1 MKLGEFFPEAF
12 KSDYARRN
20 LEVGSV
26 LKLYVKDTK
35 PPKEKRFIIV
45 GKNIDGLCLA
55 TVYINS
61 EINEKINYTPELK
74 KLQLLFQVTGRD
86 YLDYDSFVDCSELV
100 IRDKKEIEEVIK
112 NRPGI
117 VIGKLCDSDLSAI
130 RSEIINSPKIKGK
143 DKKKYGFYLE

>member
-1 MKLGEFFPEAF
+1 MSLGEFFPDVF
-12 KSDYARRN
+12 KADYARRN

-61 EINEKINYTPELK
+61 EINEKINYSPELK
-74 KLQLLFQVTGRD
+74 ELHLSFLAAGRT
-86 YLDYDSFVDCSELV
+86 YLDHDSFVDCSEFV
-100 IRDKKEIEEVIK
+100 IREQKEIELAIK
-112 NRPGI
+112 KQTRG
-117 VIGKLCDSDLSAI
+117 CDWKVM
-130 RSEIINSPKIKGK
+130 RG
-143 DKKKYGFYLE
+143 GFDCCEK

>member
-1 MKLGEFFPEAF
+1 MSLGEFFPEVF
-12 KSDYARRN
+12 KADFARRN

-61 EINEKINYTPELK
+61 EINEKINYSPDPISLFRQREGHILIMT
-74 KLQLLFQVTGRD
+74 LL
-86 YLDYDSFVDCSELV
+86 
-100 IRDKKEIEEVIK
+100 
-112 NRPGI
+112 
-117 VIGKLCDSDLSAI
+117 
-130 RSEIINSPKIKGK
+130 
-143 DKKKYGFYLE
+143 

>member
-1 MKLGEFFPEAF
+1 MSLGEFFPEAF
-12 KSDYARRN
+12 KADYARRN

-61 EINEKINYTPELK
+61 EINENINYSPELK
-74 KLQLLFQVTGRD
+74 ELHLPFQAAGRT
-86 YLDYDSFVDCSELV
+86 YLDHDSFVDCSEFV
-100 IRDKKEIEEVIK
+100 IREQKEIEYAIK
-112 NRPGI
+112 NRPGV
-117 VIGKLCDSDLSAI
+117 VIGTLCEMDLTAVRNKL
-130 RSEIINSPKIKGK
+130 INSPKIKRK
-143 DKKKYGFYLE
+143 DKKRFGFYPE